1 MNNLILSLSVEA
13 RMIIAEIIALI
24 GLTIIIAIYSNN
36 KIKHLNDKTFYL
48 YNAKNTHTAKIKLSL
63 LPILV
68 FIISLILI
76 SVQIAFSWDNL
87 LAKNETINT
96 SQTIA
101 STSQQEV
108 QNTTQKNNSE
118 TDTTK
123 LNTKNETT
131 NNITTTPS
139 QTQNKTTENKILEN
153 KTTESKPANTEKEN
167 KATTSQTST
176 SNEKSIAYLTFDD
189 GPSSITHSVLDILKK
204 YNVKATFFVINSGN
218 YNKATL
224 QREVNEG
231 HTIGLHAYDH
241 NYAIAYKD
249 DNSYLDGIDKLRAKV
264 KADTGFDSHYIRF
277 PGGSS
282 NTISK
287 RYSKGIMSRITKTAK
302 QRGYK
307 YYDWNVDDDDAGRAR
322 TADDCYNNVIKEL
335 RPNRSNIVLMH
346 DFGTNKKILE
356 ALPRIIEYCQKN
368 GYKMLPIDDNTPEI
382 HHGISN

>member
-76 SVQIAFSWDNL
+76 SVQIAFSWNNL
-87 LAKNETINT
+87 LAKNETTNT

-108 QNTTQKNNSE
+108 QNTTKTTKSE
-118 TDTTK
+118 TN
-123 LNTKNETT
+123 NTPATIDNNKNTT
-131 NNITTTPS
+131 NTTE
-139 QTQNKTTENKILEN
+139 TQSKPTENKTNEN
-153 KTTESKPANTEKEN
+153 KTQTNKVSENKTAESKT
-167 KATTSQTST
+167 TTS
-176 SNEKSIAYLTFDD
+176 NGKSIAYLTFDD
-189 GPSSITHSVLDILKK
+189 GPSSITNSVLDILKK
-204 YNVKATFFVINSGN
+204 YNVKATFFVINSGS
-218 YNKATL
+218 YNKTTL

-322 TADDCYNNVIKEL
+322 TADDCYNNVVREL

-368 GYKMLPIDDNTPEI
+368 GYTMLPIDDNTPEI

>member
-36 KIKHLNDKTFYL
+36 KIKNLNDKTFYL
-48 YNAKNTHTAKIKLSL
+48 YDVKNTHTAKIKLSL

-76 SVQIAFSWDNL
+76 SVQIAFSWNNL

-108 QNTTQKNNSE
+108 QNQAQIAKSE
-118 TDTTK
+118 TNTTPTTINN
-123 LNTKNETT
+123 NTSTT
-131 NNITTTPS
+131 NTTE
-139 QTQNKTTENKILEN
+139 TQSKTTE
-153 KTTESKPANTEKEN
+153 TKPNEN
-167 KATTSQTST
+167 KATENKTQTNKINENKTDESKT
-176 SNEKSIAYLTFDD
+176 TPSNGKSIAYLTFDD

-218 YNKATL
+218 YNKETL

>member
-48 YNAKNTHTAKIKLSL
+48 YDVKNTHTTKIKLSL

-76 SVQIAFSWDNL
+76 SVQIAFSWDHL

-108 QNTTQKNNSE
+108 QNPTKIAKAETNTTTTTINNNTSTTNTAEAQSKTTE
-118 TDTTK
+118 TKT
-123 LNTKNETT
+123 NENKTQT
-131 NNITTTPS
+131 NNISENKTDESKTTPS
-139 QTQNKTTENKILEN
+139 NG
-153 KTTESKPANTEKEN
+153 
-167 KATTSQTST
+167 
-176 SNEKSIAYLTFDD
+176 KSIAYLTFDD

-368 GYKMLPIDDNTPEI
+368 GYTMLPIDDNTPEI

>member
-48 YNAKNTHTAKIKLSL
+48 YDVKNTHTAKIKLSL

-108 QNTTQKNNSE
+108 QNPTKIATSE
-118 TDTTK
+118 TNTTPTTINN
-123 LNTKNETT
+123 NTSTT
-131 NNITTTPS
+131 NTTE
-139 QTQNKTTENKILEN
+139 TQSKTTETKPNENKIQTNKISEN
-153 KTTESKPANTEKEN
+153 KTTESK
-167 KATTSQTST
+167 TTTT
-176 SNEKSIAYLTFDD
+176 NEKSIAYLTFDD

>member
-76 SVQIAFSWDNL
+76 SVQIAFSWNNL

-108 QNTTQKNNSE
+108 QNTTKITKSEINN
-118 TDTTK
+118 TPATIDN
-123 LNTKNETT
+123 NTNTT
-131 NNITTTPS
+131 NTTETPS
-139 QTQNKTTENKILEN
+139 KPTENKTNEN
-153 KTTESKPANTEKEN
+153 KTQTNKVSENKTAESKT
-167 KATTSQTST
+167 TTS
-176 SNEKSIAYLTFDD
+176 NGKSIAYLTFDD
-189 GPSSITHSVLDILKK
+189 GPSSITNSVLDILKK
-204 YNVKATFFVINSGN
+204 YNVKATFFVINSGS
-218 YNKATL
+218 YNKTTL

-307 YYDWNVDDDDAGRAR
+307 YYDWNVDDDDAGSAR
-322 TADDCYNNVIKEL
+322 TADDCYNNVVREL

-346 DFGTNKKILE
+346 DFGTNKKILD

-368 GYKMLPIDDNTPEI
+368 GYTMLPIDDNTPEI

>member
-48 YNAKNTHTAKIKLSL
+48 YDVKNTHTAKIKLSL

-87 LAKNETINT
+87 LAKNETINS

-176 SNEKSIAYLTFDD
+176 SNGKSIAYLTFDD
-189 GPSSITHSVLDILKK
+189 GPSNITHSVLDILKK

-322 TADDCYNNVIKEL
+322 TADDCYNNVVKEL

>member
-24 GLTIIIAIYSNN
+24 SLTIIIAIYSNN
-36 KIKHLNDKTFYL
+36 KIKNLNDKTFYL
-48 YNAKNTHTAKIKLSL
+48 YDVKNTHTAKIKLSL

-108 QNTTQKNNSE
+108 QNQAQIAKSE
-118 TDTTK
+118 TNTTPTTINN
-123 LNTKNETT
+123 NTSTT
-131 NNITTTPS
+131 NTTE
-139 QTQNKTTENKILEN
+139 TQSKTTETKPNENKATENKTQTNKINEN
-153 KTTESKPANTEKEN
+153 KTTESK
-167 KATTSQTST
+167 TTTT
-176 SNEKSIAYLTFDD
+176 NEKSIAYLTFDD

>member
-48 YNAKNTHTAKIKLSL
+48 YNAKNKHNTKIKLSL

-76 SVQIAFSWDNL
+76 SVQIAFSWNNL

-108 QNTTQKNNSE
+108 QNTTKSE
-118 TDTTK
+118 TN
-123 LNTKNETT
+123 NTPATIDNNTNTT
-131 NNITTTPS
+131 N
-139 QTQNKTTENKILEN
+139 TTETQSKPAEN
-153 KTTESKPANTEKEN
+153 KTNENKTQTNKVSENKTAESKT
-167 KATTSQTST
+167 TTS
-176 SNEKSIAYLTFDD
+176 NGKSIAYLTFDD
-189 GPSSITHSVLDILKK
+189 GPSSITNSVLDILKK
-204 YNVKATFFVINSGN
+204 YNVKATFFVINSGS
-218 YNKATL
+218 YNKTTL

-307 YYDWNVDDDDAGRAR
+307 YYDWNVDDDDAGSAR
-322 TADDCYNNVIKEL
+322 TADDCYNNVVREL

-346 DFGTNKKILE
+346 DFGTNKKIIE

-368 GYKMLPIDDNTPEI
+368 GYTMLPIDDNTPEI

>member
-76 SVQIAFSWDNL
+76 SVQIAFSWNNL

-108 QNTTQKNNSE
+108 QNTTKSE
-118 TDTTK
+118 TN
-123 LNTKNETT
+123 NTPSTIDNNKNTT
-131 NNITTTPS
+131 NTTE
-139 QTQNKTTENKILEN
+139 TQSKPTENKTNEN
-153 KTTESKPANTEKEN
+153 KTQTNKVSENKTAESKT
-167 KATTSQTST
+167 TTS
-176 SNEKSIAYLTFDD
+176 NGKSIAYLTFDD
-189 GPSSITHSVLDILKK
+189 GPSSITNSVLDILKK
-204 YNVKATFFVINSGN
+204 YNVKATFFVINSGS
-218 YNKATL
+218 YNKTTL

-322 TADDCYNNVIKEL
+322 TADDCYNNVVREL

-368 GYKMLPIDDNTPEI
+368 GYTMLPIDDNTPEI

>member
-48 YNAKNTHTAKIKLSL
+48 YDVKNTHTAKIKLSL

-87 LAKNETINT
+87 LAKNETINS

-108 QNTTQKNNSE
+108 QNQAQIAKSE
-118 TDTTK
+118 TNTTPTTINN
-123 LNTKNETT
+123 NTSTT
-131 NNITTTPS
+131 NATETQSKTTETKPNE
-139 QTQNKTTENKILEN
+139 NKTTENKTQTNNISEN
-153 KTTESKPANTEKEN
+153 KTSESK
-167 KATTSQTST
+167 TTP
-176 SNEKSIAYLTFDD
+176 SNGKSIAYLTFDD

>member
-76 SVQIAFSWDNL
+76 SVQIAFSWNSL

-108 QNTTQKNNSE
+108 QNTTKITKSE
-118 TDTTK
+118 TN
-123 LNTKNETT
+123 NTQATIDNNKNTT
-131 NNITTTPS
+131 NTTE
-139 QTQNKTTENKILEN
+139 TQAKPTENKTNEN
-153 KTTESKPANTEKEN
+153 KTQTNKVSENKTAESKT
-167 KATTSQTST
+167 TTS
-176 SNEKSIAYLTFDD
+176 NGKSIAYLTFDD
-189 GPSSITHSVLDILKK
+189 GPSSITNSVLDILKK
-204 YNVKATFFVINSGN
+204 YNVKATFFVINSGS
-218 YNKATL
+218 YNKTTL

-322 TADDCYNNVIKEL
+322 TADDCYNNVVREL

-346 DFGTNKKILE
+346 DFGTNKKIIE
-356 ALPRIIEYCQKN
+356 ALPRIIEYCQTN
-368 GYKMLPIDDNTPEI
+368 GYTMLPIDDNTPEI

>member
-24 GLTIIIAIYSNN
+24 GLTIIIVIYSNN

-76 SVQIAFSWDNL
+76 SVQIAFSWNNL

-96 SQTIA
+96 SQTIT

-108 QNTTQKNNSE
+108 QNTTKTTKSE
-118 TDTTK
+118 TN
-123 LNTKNETT
+123 NTPATIDNNKNTT
-131 NNITTTPS
+131 NTTE
-139 QTQNKTTENKILEN
+139 TQAKPTENKTNEN
-153 KTTESKPANTEKEN
+153 KTQTNKVSENKTAESKT
-167 KATTSQTST
+167 TTS
-176 SNEKSIAYLTFDD
+176 NGKSIAYLTFDD
-189 GPSSITHSVLDILKK
+189 GPSSITNSVLDILKK
-204 YNVKATFFVINSGN
+204 YNVKATFFVINSGS
-218 YNKATL
+218 YNKTTL

-322 TADDCYNNVIKEL
+322 TADDCYNNVVREL

-368 GYKMLPIDDNTPEI
+368 GYTMLPIDDNTPEI

>member
-76 SVQIAFSWDNL
+76 SVQIAFSWNNL

-108 QNTTQKNNSE
+108 QNTTKITKSEANN
-118 TDTTK
+118 TQATIDN
-123 LNTKNETT
+123 NTNTT
-131 NNITTTPS
+131 NTTE
-139 QTQNKTTENKILEN
+139 TQSKPTENKTNEN
-153 KTTESKPANTEKEN
+153 KTQTNKVSENKTAESKT
-167 KATTSQTST
+167 TTS
-176 SNEKSIAYLTFDD
+176 NGKSIAYLTFDD
-189 GPSSITHSVLDILKK
+189 GPSSITNSVLDILKK
-204 YNVKATFFVINSGN
+204 YNVKATFFVINSGS
-218 YNKATL
+218 YNKTTL

-322 TADDCYNNVIKEL
+322 TADDCYNNVVREL

-368 GYKMLPIDDNTPEI
+368 GYTMLPIDDNTPEI

>member
-76 SVQIAFSWDNL
+76 SVQIAFSWNNL

-108 QNTTQKNNSE
+108 QNTTKSE
-118 TDTTK
+118 TN
-123 LNTKNETT
+123 NTPATIDNNTNTT
-131 NNITTTPS
+131 NTTE
-139 QTQNKTTENKILEN
+139 TQSKTTENKTNEN
-153 KTTESKPANTEKEN
+153 KTQTNKVSENKTAESKT
-167 KATTSQTST
+167 TTS
-176 SNEKSIAYLTFDD
+176 NGKSIAYLTFDD
-189 GPSSITHSVLDILKK
+189 GPSSITNSVLDILKK
-204 YNVKATFFVINSGN
+204 YNVKTTFFVINSGS
-218 YNKATL
+218 YNKTTL

-322 TADDCYNNVIKEL
+322 TADDCYNNVVREL

-356 ALPRIIEYCQKN
+356 ALPKIIEYCQKN
-368 GYKMLPIDDNTPEI
+368 GYTMLPIDDNTPEI

>member
-63 LPILV
+63 LPILF

-76 SVQIAFSWDNL
+76 SVQIAFSWNNL
-87 LAKNETINT
+87 LAKNETTNT

-108 QNTTQKNNSE
+108 QNTTKITKSE
-118 TDTTK
+118 TN
-123 LNTKNETT
+123 NTPATIDNNKNTT
-131 NNITTTPS
+131 NTTE
-139 QTQNKTTENKILEN
+139 TQAKPTENKTNEN
-153 KTTESKPANTEKEN
+153 KTQTNKVSEN
-167 KATTSQTST
+167 KTADSKTTTS
-176 SNEKSIAYLTFDD
+176 NGKSIAYLTFDD
-189 GPSSITHSVLDILKK
+189 GPSSITNSVLDILKK
-204 YNVKATFFVINSGN
+204 YNVKATFFVINSGS
-218 YNKATL
+218 YNKTTL

-322 TADDCYNNVIKEL
+322 TADDCYNNVVREL

-368 GYKMLPIDDNTPEI
+368 GYTMLPIDDNTPEI

>member
-63 LPILV
+63 LPILF

-76 SVQIAFSWDNL
+76 SVQIAFSWNNL

-108 QNTTQKNNSE
+108 QNTTKITKSE
-118 TDTTK
+118 TN
-123 LNTKNETT
+123 NTPATIDNNTNTT
-131 NNITTTPS
+131 N
-139 QTQNKTTENKILEN
+139 TTETQSKPAEN
-153 KTTESKPANTEKEN
+153 KTNENKTQTNKVSENKTAESKT
-167 KATTSQTST
+167 TTS
-176 SNEKSIAYLTFDD
+176 NGKSIAYLTFDD
-189 GPSSITHSVLDILKK
+189 GPSSITNSVLDILKK
-204 YNVKATFFVINSGN
+204 YNVKATFFVINSGS
-218 YNKATL
+218 YNKTTL

-322 TADDCYNNVIKEL
+322 TADDCYNNVVREL

-368 GYKMLPIDDNTPEI
+368 GYTMLPIDDNTPEI

>member
-76 SVQIAFSWDNL
+76 SVQIAFSWNNL
-87 LAKNETINT
+87 LAKNDTINT

-108 QNTTQKNNSE
+108 QNTTKITKSE
-118 TDTTK
+118 TN
-123 LNTKNETT
+123 NTPATIDNNTNTT
-131 NNITTTPS
+131 NTTE
-139 QTQNKTTENKILEN
+139 TQSKPTENKTNEN
-153 KTTESKPANTEKEN
+153 KTQTNKVSENKTAESKT
-167 KATTSQTST
+167 TTS
-176 SNEKSIAYLTFDD
+176 NGKSIAYLTFDD
-189 GPSSITHSVLDILKK
+189 GPSSITNSVLDILKK
-204 YNVKATFFVINSGN
+204 YNVKATFFVINSGS
-218 YNKATL
+218 YNKTTL

-307 YYDWNVDDDDAGRAR
+307 YYDWNVDDDDAGSAR
-322 TADDCYNNVIKEL
+322 TADDCYNNVVREL

-368 GYKMLPIDDNTPEI
+368 GYTMLPIDDNTPEI

>member
-48 YNAKNTHTAKIKLSL
+48 YDVKNTHTAKIKLSL

-87 LAKNETINT
+87 LAKNETINN

-108 QNTTQKNNSE
+108 QNPTKIAKSE
-118 TDTTK
+118 T
-123 LNTKNETT
+123 NTTT
-131 NNITTTPS
+131 NTINNNTSTTNTTE
-139 QTQNKTTENKILEN
+139 TQSKTTETKTNENKTQTNKISEN
-153 KTTESKPANTEKEN
+153 KTTESK
-167 KATTSQTST
+167 TTTT
-176 SNEKSIAYLTFDD
+176 NEKSIAYLTFDD

-249 DNSYLDGIDKLRAKV
+249 DNSYLDGIDKLKAKV

-368 GYKMLPIDDNTPEI
+368 GYTMLPIDDNTPEI

>member
-63 LPILV
+63 LPILF

-76 SVQIAFSWDNL
+76 SVQIAFSWNNL
-87 LAKNETINT
+87 LAKNDTINT

-108 QNTTQKNNSE
+108 QNTTKSE
-118 TDTTK
+118 TNNTPATIANNTNTT
-123 LNTKNETT
+123 NTNETQS
-131 NNITTTPS
+131 TP
-139 QTQNKTTENKILEN
+139 TENKTNENKTQTNKVSEN
-153 KTTESKPANTEKEN
+153 KTTESKT
-167 KATTSQTST
+167 TTS
-176 SNEKSIAYLTFDD
+176 NGKSIAYLTFDD
-189 GPSSITHSVLDILKK
+189 GPSSITNSVLDILKK
-204 YNVKATFFVINSGN
+204 YNVKATFFVINSGS
-218 YNKATL
+218 YNKTTL

-322 TADDCYNNVIKEL
+322 TADDCYNNVVKEL
-335 RPNRSNIVLMH
+335 SPNRSNIVLMH
-346 DFGTNKKILE
+346 DFGTNKKILD

-368 GYKMLPIDDNTPEI
+368 GYTMLPIDDNTPEI

>member
-1 MNNLILSLSVEA
+1 MNNLILSLSVES

-63 LPILV
+63 LPILF

-76 SVQIAFSWDNL
+76 SVQIAFSWNNL
-87 LAKNETINT
+87 LAKNETTNT

-108 QNTTQKNNSE
+108 QNTTKTTKSE
-118 TDTTK
+118 TN
-123 LNTKNETT
+123 NTPATIDNNKNTT
-131 NNITTTPS
+131 NTTE
-139 QTQNKTTENKILEN
+139 TQAKPTENKTNEN
-153 KTTESKPANTEKEN
+153 KTQTNKVSENKTAESKT
-167 KATTSQTST
+167 TTS
-176 SNEKSIAYLTFDD
+176 NGKSIAYLTFDD
-189 GPSSITHSVLDILKK
+189 GPSSITNSVLDILKK
-204 YNVKATFFVINSGN
+204 YNVKATFFVINSGS
-218 YNKATL
+218 YNKTTL

-322 TADDCYNNVIKEL
+322 TADDCYNNVVREL

-368 GYKMLPIDDNTPEI
+368 GYTMLPIDDNTPEI

>member
-76 SVQIAFSWDNL
+76 SVQIAFSWNNL
-87 LAKNETINT
+87 LAKNETTNT

-108 QNTTQKNNSE
+108 QNTTKTTKSE
-118 TDTTK
+118 TN
-123 LNTKNETT
+123 NTPATIANNTNTT
-131 NNITTTPS
+131 NTTE
-139 QTQNKTTENKILEN
+139 TQAKPTENKTNEN
-153 KTTESKPANTEKEN
+153 KTQTNKVSENKTAESKT
-167 KATTSQTST
+167 TTS
-176 SNEKSIAYLTFDD
+176 NGKSIAYLTFDD
-189 GPSSITHSVLDILKK
+189 GPSSITNSVLDILKK
-204 YNVKATFFVINSGN
+204 YNVKATFFVINSGS
-218 YNKATL
+218 YNKTTL
-224 QREVNEG
+224 QCEVNEG

-322 TADDCYNNVIKEL
+322 TADDCYNNVVKEL

-346 DFGTNKKILE
+346 DFGTNKKILD

-368 GYKMLPIDDNTPEI
+368 GYTMLPIDDNTPEI

>member
-36 KIKHLNDKTFYL
+36 KIKNLNDKTFYL
-48 YNAKNTHTAKIKLSL
+48 YDVKNTHTAKIKLSL

-76 SVQIAFSWDNL
+76 SLQIAFSWDNL

-108 QNTTQKNNSE
+108 QNPTKIAKAETNTTTTTINNNTSTTNTAEAQSKTTE
-118 TDTTK
+118 TKTNENKTQ
-123 LNTKNETT
+123 TKNISENKTDESK
-131 NNITTTPS
+131 TTPS
-139 QTQNKTTENKILEN
+139 NG
-153 KTTESKPANTEKEN
+153 
-167 KATTSQTST
+167 
-176 SNEKSIAYLTFDD
+176 KSIAYLTFDD

>member
-68 FIISLILI
+68 FITSLILI
-76 SVQIAFSWDNL
+76 SVQIAFSWNSL
-87 LAKNETINT
+87 LAKNETTNA

-101 STSQQEV
+101 STSQQEL
-108 QNTTQKNNSE
+108 QNTTKITKSE
-118 TDTTK
+118 TN
-123 LNTKNETT
+123 NTQATIDNNTNTT
-131 NNITTTPS
+131 NTTE
-139 QTQNKTTENKILEN
+139 TQSKPTENKTNEN
-153 KTTESKPANTEKEN
+153 KTQTNKVSENKTAESKT
-167 KATTSQTST
+167 TTS
-176 SNEKSIAYLTFDD
+176 NGKSIAYLTFDD
-189 GPSSITHSVLDILKK
+189 GPSSITNSVLDILKK
-204 YNVKATFFVINSGN
+204 YNVKATFFVINSGS
-218 YNKATL
+218 YNKTTL

-322 TADDCYNNVIKEL
+322 TADDCYNNVVKEL

-346 DFGTNKKILE
+346 DFGTNKKILD

-368 GYKMLPIDDNTPEI
+368 GYTMLPIDDNTPEI

>member
-76 SVQIAFSWDNL
+76 SVQIAFSWNNL

-108 QNTTQKNNSE
+108 QNTTKITKSE
-118 TDTTK
+118 TN
-123 LNTKNETT
+123 NTPATIANNT
-131 NNITTTPS
+131 NTTTTTE
-139 QTQNKTTENKILEN
+139 TQSKPTENKTNEN
-153 KTTESKPANTEKEN
+153 KTQTNKVSENKTAESKT
-167 KATTSQTST
+167 TTS
-176 SNEKSIAYLTFDD
+176 NGKSIAYLTFDD
-189 GPSSITHSVLDILKK
+189 GPSSITNSVLDILKK
-204 YNVKATFFVINSGN
+204 YNVKATFFVINSGS
-218 YNKATL
+218 YNKTTL

-322 TADDCYNNVIKEL
+322 TADDCYNNVVREL

-368 GYKMLPIDDNTPEI
+368 GYTMLPIDDNTPEI

>member
-76 SVQIAFSWDNL
+76 SVQIAFSWNNL
-87 LAKNETINT
+87 LAKNETTNT

-108 QNTTQKNNSE
+108 QNTTKTTKSE
-118 TDTTK
+118 TN
-123 LNTKNETT
+123 NTPATIDNNKNTT
-131 NNITTTPS
+131 NTTE
-139 QTQNKTTENKILEN
+139 TQAKPTENKTNEN
-153 KTTESKPANTEKEN
+153 KTQTNKVSENKTAESKT
-167 KATTSQTST
+167 TTS
-176 SNEKSIAYLTFDD
+176 NGKSIAYLTFDD
-189 GPSSITHSVLDILKK
+189 GPSSITNSVLDILKK
-204 YNVKATFFVINSGN
+204 YNVKATFFVINSGS
-218 YNKATL
+218 YNKTTL

-322 TADDCYNNVIKEL
+322 TADDCYNNVVREL

-346 DFGTNKKILE
+346 DFGTNKKILD

-368 GYKMLPIDDNTPEI
+368 GYTMLPIDDNTPEI

>member
-48 YNAKNTHTAKIKLSL
+48 YNAKNKHNTKIKLLL

-76 SVQIAFSWDNL
+76 SVQIAFSWNNL

-108 QNTTQKNNSE
+108 QNTTNTTE
-118 TDTTK
+118 TQSK
-123 LNTKNETT
+123 
-131 NNITTTPS
+131 P
-139 QTQNKTTENKILEN
+139 TENKTNEN
-153 KTTESKPANTEKEN
+153 KTQTNKVSENKTAESK
-167 KATTSQTST
+167 TTA
-176 SNEKSIAYLTFDD
+176 SNGKSIAYLTFDD
-189 GPSSITHSVLDILKK
+189 GPSSITNSVLDILKK
-204 YNVKATFFVINSGN
+204 YNVKATFFVINSGS
-218 YNKATL
+218 YNKTTL

-322 TADDCYNNVIKEL
+322 TADDCYNNVVREL

-368 GYKMLPIDDNTPEI
+368 GYTMLPIDDNTPEI

>member
-63 LPILV
+63 LPILF

-76 SVQIAFSWDNL
+76 SVQIAFSWNNL

-108 QNTTQKNNSE
+108 QNTTKSE
-118 TDTTK
+118 TNNTPATIANNTNTT
-123 LNTKNETT
+123 NTNETQSK
-131 NNITTTPS
+131 P
-139 QTQNKTTENKILEN
+139 TENKTNEN
-153 KTTESKPANTEKEN
+153 KTQTNKVSENKTAESK
-167 KATTSQTST
+167 TTA
-176 SNEKSIAYLTFDD
+176 SNGKSIAYLTFDD
-189 GPSSITHSVLDILKK
+189 GPSSITNSVLDILKK
-204 YNVKATFFVINSGN
+204 YNVKATFFVINSGS
-218 YNKATL
+218 YNKTTL

-356 ALPRIIEYCQKN
+356 ALPKIIEYCQKN
-368 GYKMLPIDDNTPEI
+368 GYTMLPIDDNTPEI

>member
-1 MNNLILSLSVEA
+1 MNNLIQSLSVEA

-76 SVQIAFSWDNL
+76 SVQIAFSWNNL
-87 LAKNETINT
+87 LAKNETTNT

-108 QNTTQKNNSE
+108 QNTTKTTKSE
-118 TDTTK
+118 TN
-123 LNTKNETT
+123 NTPATIDNNKNTT
-131 NNITTTPS
+131 NTTE
-139 QTQNKTTENKILEN
+139 TQAKATENKTNEN
-153 KTTESKPANTEKEN
+153 KTQTNKVSENKTAESKT
-167 KATTSQTST
+167 TTS
-176 SNEKSIAYLTFDD
+176 NGKSIAYLTFDD
-189 GPSSITHSVLDILKK
+189 GPSSITNSVLDILKK
-204 YNVKATFFVINSGN
+204 YNVKATFFVINSGS
-218 YNKATL
+218 YNKTTL

-322 TADDCYNNVIKEL
+322 TADDCYNNVVREL

-368 GYKMLPIDDNTPEI
+368 GYTMLPIDDNTPEI

>member
-48 YNAKNTHTAKIKLSL
+48 YDVKNTHTAKIKLSL

-101 STSQQEV
+101 STSQQEI
-108 QNTTQKNNSE
+108 QNTAQKNNIE

-123 LNTKNETT
+123 LNIQNEQKK
-131 NNITTTPS
+131 NITTTNS
-139 QTQNKTTENKILEN
+139 QTQNKTTENKTAEN
-153 KTTESKPANTEKEN
+153 KPTNTEKEN
-167 KATTSQTST
+167 KTTTSQTST

-241 NYAIAYKD
+241 NYAVAYKD

>member
-48 YNAKNTHTAKIKLSL
+48 YNTKNTHTAKIKLSL

-76 SVQIAFSWDNL
+76 SVQIAFSWNNL

-108 QNTTQKNNSE
+108 QNQPKIAKSE
-118 TDTTK
+118 T
-123 LNTKNETT
+123 NTTT
-131 NNITTTPS
+131 NTINNNTSTTNTTETQSKTTETKTNENKTQTNKISENKTDESKTTPS
-139 QTQNKTTENKILEN
+139 NG
-153 KTTESKPANTEKEN
+153 
-167 KATTSQTST
+167 
-176 SNEKSIAYLTFDD
+176 KSIAYLTFDD

-322 TADDCYNNVIKEL
+322 TADDCYNNVVREL
-335 RPNRSNIVLMH
+335 SPNRSNIVLMH
-346 DFGTNKKILE
+346 DFGTNKKILD

-368 GYKMLPIDDNTPEI
+368 GYTMLPIDDNTPEI

>member
-63 LPILV
+63 LPILF

-76 SVQIAFSWDNL
+76 SVQIAFSWNNL
-87 LAKNETINT
+87 LAKNETTNT

-108 QNTTQKNNSE
+108 QNTTKTTKSE
-118 TDTTK
+118 TN
-123 LNTKNETT
+123 NTPATIDNNKNTT
-131 NNITTTPS
+131 NTTE
-139 QTQNKTTENKILEN
+139 TQAKPTENKTNEN
-153 KTTESKPANTEKEN
+153 KTQTNKVSENKTSESKT
-167 KATTSQTST
+167 TTS
-176 SNEKSIAYLTFDD
+176 NGKSIAYLTFDD
-189 GPSSITHSVLDILKK
+189 GPSSITNSVLDILKK
-204 YNVKATFFVINSGN
+204 YNVKATFFVINSGS
-218 YNKATL
+218 YNKTTL

-322 TADDCYNNVIKEL
+322 TADDCYNNVVKEL
-335 RPNRSNIVLMH
+335 SPNRSNIVLMH
-346 DFGTNKKILE
+346 DFGTNKKILD

-368 GYKMLPIDDNTPEI
+368 GYTMLPIDDTTPEI

>member
-76 SVQIAFSWDNL
+76 SVQIAFSWNNL
-87 LAKNETINT
+87 LAKNETTNT

-108 QNTTQKNNSE
+108 QNTTKTTKSE
-118 TDTTK
+118 TN
-123 LNTKNETT
+123 NTPATIANNTNTT
-131 NNITTTPS
+131 NTTE
-139 QTQNKTTENKILEN
+139 TQAKPTENKTNEN
-153 KTTESKPANTEKEN
+153 KTQTNKVSENKTAESKT
-167 KATTSQTST
+167 TTS
-176 SNEKSIAYLTFDD
+176 NGKSIAYLTFDD
-189 GPSSITHSVLDILKK
+189 GPSSITNSVLDILKK
-204 YNVKATFFVINSGN
+204 YNVKATFFVINSGS
-218 YNKATL
+218 YNKTTL

-287 RYSKGIMSRITKTAK
+287 RNSKGIMSRITKTAK

-322 TADDCYNNVIKEL
+322 TADDCYNNVVKEL

-346 DFGTNKKILE
+346 DFGTNKKILD

-368 GYKMLPIDDNTPEI
+368 GYTMLPIDDNTPEI

>member
-36 KIKHLNDKTFYL
+36 KIKNLNDKTFYL
-48 YNAKNTHTAKIKLSL
+48 YDVKNTHTAKIKLSL

-87 LAKNETINT
+87 LAKNETINS

-108 QNTTQKNNSE
+108 QNQAQIAKSE
-118 TDTTK
+118 TNTTPTTINN
-123 LNTKNETT
+123 NTSTT
-131 NNITTTPS
+131 NTTE
-139 QTQNKTTENKILEN
+139 TQSKTTETKPNENKTTENKTQTNKISEN
-153 KTTESKPANTEKEN
+153 KTDESK
-167 KATTSQTST
+167 TTP
-176 SNEKSIAYLTFDD
+176 SNGKSIAYLTFDD

-368 GYKMLPIDDNTPEI
+368 GYTMLPIDDNTPEI

>member
-76 SVQIAFSWDNL
+76 SVQIAFSWNNL
-87 LAKNETINT
+87 LAKNDTINT

-108 QNTTQKNNSE
+108 QNTTKITKSE
-118 TDTTK
+118 TN
-123 LNTKNETT
+123 NTPATIDNNTNTT
-131 NNITTTPS
+131 NTTE
-139 QTQNKTTENKILEN
+139 TQSKPTENKTNEN
-153 KTTESKPANTEKEN
+153 KTQTNKVSENKTAESKT
-167 KATTSQTST
+167 TTS
-176 SNEKSIAYLTFDD
+176 NGKSIAYLTFDD
-189 GPSSITHSVLDILKK
+189 GPSSITNSVLDILKK
-204 YNVKATFFVINSGN
+204 YNVKATFFVINSGS
-218 YNKATL
+218 YNKTTL

-307 YYDWNVDDDDAGRAR
+307 YYDWNVDDDDAGSAR
-322 TADDCYNNVIKEL
+322 TADDCYNNVVKEL

-368 GYKMLPIDDNTPEI
+368 GYTMLPIDDNTPEI

>member
-1 MNNLILSLSVEA
+1 M
-13 RMIIAEIIALI
+13 
-24 GLTIIIAIYSNN
+24 
-36 KIKHLNDKTFYL
+36 KI
-48 YNAKNTHTAKIKLSL
+48 S
-63 LPILV
+63 
-68 FIISLILI
+68 
-76 SVQIAFSWDNL
+76 
-87 LAKNETINT
+87 
-96 SQTIA
+96 
-101 STSQQEV
+101 
-108 QNTTQKNNSE
+108 
-118 TDTTK
+118 
-123 LNTKNETT
+123 
-131 NNITTTPS
+131 
-139 QTQNKTTENKILEN
+139 EN
-153 KTTESKPANTEKEN
+153 KTTESK
-167 KATTSQTST
+167 TTTT
-176 SNEKSIAYLTFDD
+176 NEKSIAYLTFDD

-218 YNKATL
+218 YNKETL

-264 KADTGFDSHYIRF
+264 KADTGFDSHHIRF

-368 GYKMLPIDDNTPEI
+368 GYTMLPIDDNTPEI